1 MKKLKMLISSV
12 GVVFLL
18 CTTQSLAKFP
28 QVDEGGRPAAAYLPK
43 NITFD
48 PAIPT
53 PEAYLGTEVGEWHV
67 RHDQLVGYMQALAN
81 ASDRLSIEVTG
92 YTHEQRPLVLLTA
105 TSKTNQNNI
114 ESLRKQHIAAL
125 DSKQNAN
132 KNNPLVMYLGY
143 SIHGNEPSGS
153 NAAMVVAYYLA
164 AAQGEEINKLLN
176 NAIVLLDPSLNPDGL
191 SRFAHWANMH
201 KGKQLNADPE
211 HREHQEGW
219 PSGRTNHYWFDLNR
233 DWLLL
238 THPESQARIHQF
250 HKWRPHV
257 LTDSHEMDTDSTYFF
272 QPGVASRKNPWTPD
286 ANVTLT
292 EALAKFHAKA
302 FDANNVLY
310 FSQEAFDDFYYGK
323 GSTYPDAHGSIGILF
338 EQASSRGH
346 VQSSINGDVEFADTI
361 QNQVTT
367 SLSTLEGALANK
379 AALLNYQ
386 SNFAKN
392 TQKLIDEDDVFGYV
406 MRMPKDQQRAQAM
419 LNLLDQHQ
427 IEYRGISKELEVD
440 KQRYDADSSLFIPL
454 NQPQYRLVKS
464 LFSTRQSFTDNTFYD
479 VSSWNLPFAFNIEF
493 DEVSQR
499 HRRRVKTS
507 DSFTL
512 NQAGTTQIDAKA
524 YAYAFEWHHY
534 YAPALLQALLEKG
547 VKVRSAGETFTA
559 TLTNS
564 ENHQF
569 GRGTILIPMALQ
581 DQNIVDTLSEL
592 SSQSG
597 VPVKSIATGLTSQ
610 GIDIGSGKMAP
621 ITPVKLLLVGGEEAS
636 EYDVG
641 EVWHYLDTKVGLP
654 VSVVELDRLK
664 EVSLKDYTH
673 VVFVSGDYGPLD
685 ELFAAKLSAWIQDGG
700 VLIGQ
705 QSALKYFES
714 SGWLEVEIEEDS
726 AIEEAFSTEGLRYAD
741 KEALEAKK
749 LIAGATYEMLIDQTH
764 PLFYGYQRD
773 AIPVF
778 KSSNLIV
785 KSDNSPFTTIAR
797 YNQEPLLA
805 GYTAPELV
813 KMIAATTA
821 VISQPLGEGV
831 IIAFTDNIH
840 FRGYWYGTNK
850 LMSNAIYQSAHIK

>member
-1 MKKLKMLISSV
+1 MKKLKVLISLMS
-12 GVVFLL
+12 FALL
-18 CTTQSLAKFP
+18 TCATQSLATFP
-28 QVDEGGRPAAAYLPK
+28 QIDEGGRPVASYLPEEV
-43 NITFD
+43 TFD

-53 PEAYLGTEVGEWHV
+53 PEAYLGNQVGEWHV
-67 RHDQLVGYMQALAN
+67 RHDQLVGYMQALAE
-81 ASDRLSIEVTG
+81 ASDRLTVEVTG
-92 YTHEQRPLVLLTA
+92 YSHENRPLLLLTA
-105 TSKTNQNNI
+105 SSKSNQANI
-114 ESLRKQHIAAL
+114 ESLRKQHIATL
-125 DSKQNAN
+125 ESDKNVN
-132 KNNPLVMYLGY
+132 KNTPLVLYLGY

-164 AAQGEEINKLLN
+164 AAQGEKINQLLN

-191 SRFAHWANMH
+191 SRFAQWANMH

-238 THPESQARIHQF
+238 THPESRARIRQF

-257 LTDSHEMDTDSTYFF
+257 LTDSHEMGTDSTYFF

-292 EALAKFHAKA
+292 EALAKFHATA
-302 FDANNVLY
+302 FDADKVLY

-346 VQSSINGDVEFADTI
+346 IQSSINGDVKFADTI

-367 SLSTLEGALANK
+367 SLSTFAGALANK
-379 AALLNYQ
+379 SALLNYQ
-386 SNFAKN
+386 SNFSKN
-392 TQKLIDEDDVFGYV
+392 TQKLIDEDEIFGYV
-406 MRMPKDQQRAQAM
+406 LRIPKDRQRAQAM
-419 LNLLDQHQ
+419 LDLLDQHKIKYQ
-427 IEYRGISKELEVD
+427 GVSKPFELDEN
-440 KQRYDADSSLFIPL
+440 RYEADSSLFIPL
-454 NQPQYRLVKS
+454 NQAQYRLVKS

-479 VSSWNLPFAFNIEF
+479 VSSWNLPFAFNIEY
-493 DEVSQR
+493 EPVSQR
-499 HRRRVKTS
+499 NRRRVNTT

-512 NQAGTTQIDAKA
+512 AKSETAKVDENA

-547 VKVRSAGETFTA
+547 VKLRSAGDKFTA
-559 TLTNS
+559 TLTN
-564 ENHQF
+564 NQQLQF
-569 GRGTILIPMALQ
+569 ARGTILIPMGLQ
-581 DQNIVDTLSEL
+581 DNDVTGIVKQL

-597 VPVKSIATGLTSQ
+597 VPVHSIATGLTSQ
-610 GIDIGSGKMAP
+610 GIDLGSGKMTP
-621 ITPVKLLLVGGEEAS
+621 ITPVKLLLVGGKESS

-654 VSVVELDRLK
+654 VSIVELSRLK
-664 EVSLKDYTH
+664 DVSLTDYTH

-685 ELFAAKLSAWIQDGG
+685 EVFAAKLSSWIQDGG

-714 SGWLEVEIEEDS
+714 SGWLDVEIEEDS
-726 AIEEAFSTEGLRYAD
+726 AIDDAFSTQGLRYAD
-741 KEALEAKK
+741 KDALEAKK
-749 LIAGATYEMLIDQTH
+749 LIAGATYEMHIDPTH
-764 PLFYGYQRD
+764 PLFYGYQRQ

-797 YNQEPLLA
+797 YKQQPLLA

-813 KMIAATTA
+813 KMVAATTA

-831 IIAFTDNIH
+831 IIGFTDNIH

-850 LMSNAIYQSAHIK
+850 LMSNAIYQSAHIN

>member
-1 MKKLKMLISSV
+1 MNKLRMLLSLCGLI
-12 GVVFLL
+12 LL
-18 CTTQSLAKFP
+18 ANTSQAWAQPPMIDNGGKLAK
-28 QVDEGGRPAAAYLPK
+28 AYLPD
-43 NITFD
+43 NVTFD

-53 PEAYLGTEVGEWHV
+53 PEEYLGTKVGEWHV
-67 RHDQLVGYMQALAN
+67 RHDQLVGYMRTLAN
-81 ASDRLSIEVTG
+81 ASDRISLEVTG
-92 YTHEQRPLVLLTA
+92 HTHEHRQLLLLTA
-105 TSKTNQNNI
+105 TSQSNQKNLP
-114 ESLRKQHIAAL
+114 SLRERHINAL
-125 DSKQNAN
+125 ESDNDVKKAD
-132 KNNPLVMYLGY
+132 PLVLYMGY

-164 AAQGEEINKLLN
+164 AAQGEEINRLLE
-176 NAIVLLDPSLNPDGL
+176 NAIILLDPSLNPDGL
-191 SRFAHWANMH
+191 SRFAQWANMH
-201 KGKQLNADPE
+201 KGKQLSADPE
-211 HREHQEGW
+211 HREHAEGW

-238 THPESQARIHQF
+238 THPESQARIRQF

-257 LTDSHEMDTDSTYFF
+257 LTDFHEMGTNSTYFF

-302 FDANNVLY
+302 LDNSKVLY
-310 FSQEAFDDFYYGK
+310 FSEESFDDFYYGK

-346 VQSSINGDVEFADTI
+346 LQSSINGEVAFADTI

-367 SLSTLEGALANK
+367 SLSTFEGALANK

-392 TQKLIDEDDVFGYV
+392 TQKLIEDDEVFGYV
-406 MRMPKDQQRAQAM
+406 LRLPQDSQRAQAM
-419 LNLLDQHQ
+419 LDILDQHQ
-427 IEYRGISKELEVD
+427 VKYQGISKSLEID
-440 KQRYDADSSLFIPL
+440 KTNYEAGSTLFVPL
-454 NQPQYRLVKS
+454 NQPQYRLIKS

-479 VSSWNLPFAFNIEF
+479 VSSWNLPYAFNIDF

-499 HRRRVKTS
+499 NRRQVKTA
-507 DSFTL
+507 DQFTL
-512 NQAGTTQIDAKA
+512 SKPDAAEIDPNA

-534 YAPALLQALLEKG
+534 FAPALLQALMEEG
-547 VKVRSAGETFTA
+547 VKMRSAGDEFTA
-559 TLTNS
+559 TLVSNTS
-564 ENHQF
+564 HKF
-569 GRGTILIPMALQ
+569 ARGTVLIPLAIQ
-581 DQNIVDTLSEL
+581 DKEVTDILSKYSE
-592 SSQSG
+592 QIG
-597 VPVKSIATGLTSQ
+597 VPVYSITSGLTRQ
-610 GIDIGSGKMAP
+610 GIDLGSRHMMP
-621 ITPVKLLLVGGEEAS
+621 VEPVKLLLVGGQEAS

-654 VSVVELDRLK
+654 VSIVELRRLK
-664 EVSLKDYTH
+664 EVTLSDYTH
-673 VVFVSGDYGPLD
+673 VVFVSGNYGPLD
-685 ELFAAKLSAWIQDGG
+685 EVFAAKLSNWIKEGG

-714 SGWLEVEIEEDS
+714 SGWLDIEIEED
-726 AIEEAFSTEGLRYAD
+726 AVIDEAFSTEGLRYKD
-741 KEALEAKK
+741 KDALEAKK
-749 LIAGATYEMLIDQTH
+749 LIAGATYEMLIDPSH

-773 AIPVF
+773 AMPVF

-785 KSDNSPFTTIAR
+785 KSDNSPFTTVAR

-813 KMIAATTA
+813 KLVAATTA
-821 VISQPLGEGV
+821 AISQPLGDGV
-831 IIAFTDNIH
+831 IIGFTDNIH

-850 LMSNAIYQSAHIK
+850 LMSNAIYQSAHIN

>member
-1 MKKLKMLISSV
+1 MNKLRILISLV
-12 GVVFLL
+12 GLALL
-18 CTTQSLAKFP
+18 TCATQSLAQFP
-28 QVDEGGRPAAAYLPK
+28 HMDEGGRAAKDYLPK
-43 NITFD
+43 NVTFN

-53 PEAYLGTEVGEWHV
+53 PEAYLGNKVGEWHV
-67 RHDQLVGYMQALAN
+67 RHDQLVGYMQTLAK

-92 YTHEQRPLVLLTA
+92 YTHENRPLVLVTA
-105 TSKTNQNNI
+105 TSKDNQSKI
-114 ESLRKQHIAAL
+114 DSLRNQHIAAL
-125 DSKQNAN
+125 DSKQNVGKEA
-132 KNNPLVMYLGY
+132 PLFLYMGY

-164 AAQGEEINKLLN
+164 AAQGNDIEKLLS
-176 NAIVLLDPSLNPDGL
+176 NAVVLLDPSLNPDGL

-201 KGKQLNADPE
+201 KGKQLNADRE

-238 THPESQARIHQF
+238 THPESQARIRQF

-257 LTDSHEMDTDSTYFF
+257 LTDFHEMDTDSTYFF

-302 FDANNVLY
+302 FDDKKVLY

-346 VQSSINGDVEFADTI
+346 LQTSINGEVKFADTI

-367 SLSTLEGALANK
+367 SLSTFAGALANK

-392 TQKLIDEDDVFGYV
+392 TQKLIDEDHAFGHV
-406 MRMPKDQQRAQAM
+406 MRIPQDKQRAQAM
-419 LNLLDQHQ
+419 INLLDQHQ
-427 IEYRGISKELEVD
+427 IQYHGVTKALEVD
-440 KQRYDADSSLFIPL
+440 KRRYEPGATLFIPL

-464 LFSTRQSFTDNTFYD
+464 LFSTRTSFTDNTFYD
-479 VSSWNLPFAFNIEF
+479 VSSWNLPYAFNVEF
-493 DEVSQR
+493 DVVSHR
-499 HRRRVKTS
+499 NRRRVKAS
-507 DSFTL
+507 ESFTL
-512 NQAGTTQIDAKA
+512 ARSDVETIDAKS

-534 YAPALLQALLEKG
+534 YAPALLQALLEKD
-547 VKVRSAGETFTA
+547 VKVRSAGDTFTA
-559 TLTNS
+559 TLTNN
-564 ENHQF
+564 ENYKF
-569 GRGTILIPMALQ
+569 SRGTILIPMALQ
-581 DQNIVDTLSEL
+581 DKDVFSIVKEL
-592 SSQSG
+592 SQQSG
-597 VPVKSIATGLTSQ
+597 VPVHSIATGLTSH
-610 GIDIGSGKMAP
+610 GIDLGSSRMVP
-621 ITPVKLLLVGGEEAS
+621 IEPVKLLLVGGKES
-636 EYDVG
+636 TEYDVG

-654 VSVVELDRLK
+654 VSIVELSRLK
-664 EVSLKDYTH
+664 EVPLQDYTH

-685 ELFAAKLSAWIQDGG
+685 ELFAAKLSGWIQEGG

-714 SGWLEVEIEEDS
+714 NGWLNVEIEEDA
-726 AIEEAFSTEGLRYAD
+726 AIDEAFSTEGLRYAD

-749 LIAGATYEMLIDQTH
+749 LIAGATYEMVIDSSH
-764 PLFYGYQRD
+764 PVFYGYERLT
-773 AIPVF
+773 IPVF

-813 KMIAATTA
+813 KMVAATTA
-821 VISQPLGEGV
+821 VISQPLGEGAV
-831 IIAFTDNIH
+831 IAFTDNIH

-850 LMSNAIYQSAHIK
+850 LMSNAIYQSAHIN